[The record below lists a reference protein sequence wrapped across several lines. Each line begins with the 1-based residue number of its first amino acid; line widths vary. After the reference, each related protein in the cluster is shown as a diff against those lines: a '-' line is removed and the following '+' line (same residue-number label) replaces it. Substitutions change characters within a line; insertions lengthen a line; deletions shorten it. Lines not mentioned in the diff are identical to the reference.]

1 MRIMVL
7 VDLRMDV
14 ERLSRTPT
22 LVAKFPVIVVRGLDN
37 FFPQQLYYELVFILI
52 VMVLQN

>member
-1 MRIMVL
+1 MVL

-14 ERLSRTPT
+14 ERLSRAPT

-37 FFPQQLYYELVFILI
+37 FFSQQLYYELVFILI